1 MGSQDKRRTGQGSRT
16 KPLVL
21 LEPVFVEMTAEEE
34 QRALEALAE
43 LLAPLFLEPEREV
56 ESGELDPVSWTRIG

>member
-1 MGSQDKRRTGQGSRT
+1 M
-16 KPLVL
+16 L
-21 LEPVFVEMTAEEE
+21 LGPAFVEMTAEEE

-56 ESGELDPVSWTRIG
+56 ESGE